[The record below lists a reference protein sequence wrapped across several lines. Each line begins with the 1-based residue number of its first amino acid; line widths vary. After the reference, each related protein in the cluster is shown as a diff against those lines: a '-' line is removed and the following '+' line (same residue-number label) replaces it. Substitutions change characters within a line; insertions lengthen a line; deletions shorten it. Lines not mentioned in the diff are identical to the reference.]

1 MSPERVAV
9 VTDSGCSMRPEHP
22 KVKELGVTILPLSIT
37 FTAEDGES
45 LTQLDLDITPS
56 EFYRKMAKSKELP
69 QTSGAI
75 GGRALKAYR
84 ELSNTTDSIIS
95 INLIS
100 KHSGIYS
107 SALIAALQAKEEKPE
122 LCIEVI
128 DSRQISLGTWFL
140 VEEAARL
147 AKQGASLEEI
157 KQETL
162 ALIPKIETYAVLDC
176 LTNIIKGGRI
186 ADQIGHLVGYLGLL
200 PVLQIKDGKLG
211 LARIVR
217 KTKTNI
223 RLRHEM
229 VEIVEQNIGDRDV
242 VKMAVVHTNSP
253 DLAEEVRQGL
263 GLFYPSEKI
272 SICDAGSALAVHVG
286 EKTVGIV
293 FQKA

>member
-9 VTDSGCSMRPEHP
+9 VTDSGCSMRPEYP
-22 KVKELGVTILPLSIT
+22 KVQELGVTILPLNIT
-37 FTAEDGES
+37 FTTEDGKS

-56 EFYRKMAKSKELP
+56 EFYKKMAKSKELP

-75 GGRALKAYR
+75 EGRALEAYR
-84 ELSNTTDSIIS
+84 ELSNTTNSIVS
-95 INLIS
+95 IHLTS
-100 KHSGIYS
+100 RHSAIYD
-107 SALIAALQAKEEKPE
+107 SALMAALQAKKEKPE

-229 VEIVEQNIGDRDV
+229 VEIVEQNISDRDV
-242 VKMAVVHTNSP
+242 VKMSVVHTNSP